1 MTTLTIEPGALVA
14 LHAELNRIRAA
25 DAELKLRIRSGEA
38 VAIHSLRSVTVSR
51 ALRFRDLV
59 TAGGARHG
67 AQLASAHGGFAPS
80 VLATALDRFGRALLT
95 DLSRGTLR
103 AKFEAEI
110 RRQLPAAWPVER

>member
-25 DAELKLRIRSGEA
+25 DAELKLRIRSGDV
-38 VAIHSLRSVTVSR
+38 VAIHPLRSVTVSR

-59 TAGGARHG
+59 TTGGARHG
-67 AQLASAHGGFAPS
+67 AQLASANGFAPS

-95 DLSRGTLR
+95 DLSRGALR